1 VAEFSRAPA
10 SLRTRQSSPLTLPAA
25 ICCRFGSE
33 LSLQESEAL
42 CGPPVGCPN
51 LEHPVRKK
59 ETHMQV
65 FMKYSAFLLTIFSL
79 MNPVGASPTG
89 VLPGPSTSANISS
102 VSTQNQGKPVAAIVK
117 AQRANLR
124 DRPSKSGSVLGT
136 VNKGDLL
143 TLINA
148 TPIGPWYRV
157 RDSRSDSE
165 GWVHGNTI
173 ALLQTTE
180 STSADAPS
188 PQRPRRTLPPA
199 TSGRS
204 YVNVDGVRVPSPVF
218 SETKP
223 AGATARCRDGSYS
236 FSQHRRGTYSYHGG
250 VAEWF

>member
-1 VAEFSRAPA
+1 MRIF
-10 SLRTRQSSPLTLPAA
+10 
-25 ICCRFGSE
+25 I
-33 LSLQESEAL
+33 
-42 CGPPVGCPN
+42 
-51 LEHPVRKK
+51 
-59 ETHMQV
+59 
-65 FMKYSAFLLTIFSL
+65 KYSGFLLTIFSL
-79 MNPVGASPTG
+79 INPAAASTTR
-89 VLPGPSTSANISS
+89 VLPGSSTHANNIS
-102 VSTQNQGKPVAAIVK
+102 VSTQVQQKSVAAIVK
-117 AQRANLR
+117 APKANLR
-124 DRPSKSGSVLGT
+124 DRPSKSGNVLRT
-136 VNKGDLL
+136 VTKGELL
-143 TLINA
+143 TLISE
-148 TPIGPWYRV
+148 TPVGPWYRV

-188 PQRPRRTLPPA
+188 AQRPRRTLPPA

-236 FSQHRRGTYSYHGG
+236 FSQHRRGTCSYHGG